1 MQNMSLEEIARIGRW
16 SDFGKAKSYV
26 DVVYP
31 IMLETVEVEFRVA
44 PRELDA
50 LECFLAPS
58 TVD

>member
-1 MQNMSLEEIARIGRW
+1 MKRSWGRLGAAV
-16 SDFGKAKSYV
+16 SAVALLAGGLVGAHSAYAA
-26 DVVYP
+26 P
-31 IMLETVEVEFRVA
+31 ETVEVEFRVA